1 MHFWVQFYAFFILA
15 TDGVGVQSQG
25 SRLVTTHVTHGLVA
39 VPNVV
44 MQTCCERRL
53 DSHKADKSLARPTD
67 PVPVTSHVKSES
79 IVVELT

>member
-1 MHFWVQFYAFFILA
+1 MHIWVQLNAFFVLA

-44 MQTCCERRL
+44 MQTSCERRL
-53 DSHKADKSLARPTD
+53 DSYKG
-67 PVPVTSHVKSES
+67 
-79 IVVELT
+79 